1 MAAWTQ
7 DDIDLV
13 CTMWARGVR
22 STEIVPL
29 LSRQATRNAVMGMV
43 DRLGLMGLGHADRA
57 RLARMDRVSRLLGAP
72 FSFGEPLHPEALVTL
87 SCLETGSRDV
97 EVIALSSGMA
107 RDRCAAHLARLALVW
122 PEGLPPP
129 ARWSHAEEGV
139 IAFVLD
145 MAVVAGRLKA
155 VPRRGSPPSVSVPR
169 RRMALPLPRLTST
182 AAAAI

>member
-13 CTMWARGVR
+13 CTMWARGAR
-22 STEIVPL
+22 STDIVPL

-155 VPRRGSPPSVSVPR
+155 VPRRGATPPVTMPHRRIVPPPLR
-169 RRMALPLPRLTST
+169 RPSAVV
-182 AAAAI
+182 AAV